1 KASQQKIE
9 NLIQDLPLNKQIKRA
24 EFILAATVAVKCLSF
39 SLMDTLTPIISKI
52 FPDSKIAKQLSLKRT
67 KTTAVIHSLSTVL
80 LEELNEK
87 LMKPGSFFSII
98 MDESTDVNNIKQC
111 AFSVIYYDDK
121 TAKIQT
127 NFFDMVET
135 DSATAEDLYSLLI
148 KVITDKNIPLKNFVG
163 FASDTANNMA
173 GDNLSVFALLKKE
186 LPDIVTTKCSC
197 HMIHLVASKA
207 CLKLSNSAEELLRN
221 LAAYFHRSYK
231 RIKRIRRISRVLRN
245 RVLEQYTPVHVYL
258 QGELT
263 DKSPPMLLSMVKTMD
278 NRFTYVTLQFLSYA
292 LELFTDFNRL
302 FQSEKPLLH
311 KVKPEV
317 EKLMKNICS
326 NYIDITHIRRNDIM
340 KLNHQDPHKY
350 VPLNEVYVGTEVNKN
365 LEQLLTEKPS
375 LKLEVDEFRKKV
387 LSFYIEAVTVLKQKF
402 DFKDKIYEFLDLLDP
417 KVARTF
423 NIKSFDFVLKRFP
436 VLNEYVTLQQL
447 DNEWKEHA
455 LLNLEDYNIDI
466 NSTAEIYWQQ
476 IFKLTNPVGEMKFK
490 NLKIVINF
498 LLVLP
503 FSNVS
508 VERIFSDLKI
518 IKTDH
523 RNCLSSKTLKSVVA
537 TKNLLSKNDSI
548 LDFEPSEKIL
558 SCTGS
563 SSS

>member
-1 KASQQKIE
+1 
-9 NLIQDLPLNKQIKRA
+9 
-24 EFILAATVAVKCLSF
+24 
-39 SLMDTLTPIISKI
+39 
-52 FPDSKIAKQLSLKRT
+52 
-67 KTTAVIHSLSTVL
+67 
-80 LEELNEK
+80 
-87 LMKPGSFFSII
+87 
-98 MDESTDVNNIKQC
+98 
-111 AFSVIYYDDK
+111 
-121 TAKIQT
+121 
-127 NFFDMVET
+127 
-135 DSATAEDLYSLLI
+135 
-148 KVITDKNIPLKNFVG
+148 
-163 FASDTANNMA
+163 
-173 GDNLSVFALLKKE
+173 
-186 LPDIVTTKCSC
+186 
-197 HMIHLVASKA
+197 
-207 CLKLSNSAEELLRN
+207 
-221 LAAYFHRSYK
+221 
-231 RIKRIRRISRVLRN
+231 
-245 RVLEQYTPVHVYL
+245 
-258 QGELT
+258 
-263 DKSPPMLLSMVKTMD
+263 MLLSMVKTMD

-523 RNCLSSKTLKSVVA
+523 RNCLSSKTLKSVV
-537 TKNLLSKNDSI
+537 
-548 LDFEPSEKIL
+548 
-558 SCTGS
+558 
-563 SSS
+563 

>member
-1 KASQQKIE
+1 METIENKASQQKIE

-52 FPDSKIAKQLSLKRT
+52 SPDSKIAKQLSLKRT

-98 MDESTDVNNIKQC
+98 MDESTDVNNIKQ
-111 AFSVIYYDDK
+111 S
-121 TAKIQT
+121 
-127 NFFDMVET
+127 
-135 DSATAEDLYSLLI
+135 EDLYSLLI

-163 FASDTANNMA
+163 FASDTANKMA

-197 HMIHLVASKA
+197 HMIHLIASKA

-231 RIKRIRRISRVLRN
+231 RIKGLEEFQEYFGVKIHKILSPSTTRWLSLKCCVD

-350 VPLNEVYVGTEVNKN
+350 VPLNEVYVGTKANKS

-375 LKLEVDEFRKKV
+375 LELEVDEFRKKV

-423 NIKSFDFVLKRFP
+423 NIKSFDLVLKRFP

-447 DNEWKEHA
+447 DNEWTEHA
-455 LLNLEDYNIDI
+455 LLNLEDNNIDI

-476 IFKLTNPVGEMKFK
+476 IFKLTTQ
-490 NLKIVINF
+490 
-498 LLVLP
+498 LV
-503 FSNVS
+503 
-508 VERIFSDLKI
+508 E
-518 IKTDH
+518 
-523 RNCLSSKTLKSVVA
+523 
-537 TKNLLSKNDSI
+537 
-548 LDFEPSEKIL
+548 
-558 SCTGS
+558 
-563 SSS
+563 